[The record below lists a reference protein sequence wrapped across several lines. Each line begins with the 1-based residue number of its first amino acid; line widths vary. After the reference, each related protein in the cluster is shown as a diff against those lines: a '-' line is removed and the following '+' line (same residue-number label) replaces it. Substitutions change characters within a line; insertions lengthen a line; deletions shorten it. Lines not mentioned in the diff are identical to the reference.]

1 MQKVGVIQAIWRYP
15 VKGMAG
21 ESLKACRI
29 NEAGLH
35 GDRTWAVQDI
45 ARQEIQ
51 SCKFRP
57 ALLRC
62 RARQL
67 QDEQDA
73 PSGTVELTF
82 PEGDSLGS
90 NDPAIHECIS
100 RVIGHASRLESLR
113 PLAGNEHFYQ
123 RYKADADTW
132 LTELKQ
138 TFEREAGEPL
148 PDLDNL
154 PAAMQQYVS
163 LPGTF
168 FLVSPLHLLTTASLE
183 HMRALNSAADWDIER
198 FRPNLVVE
206 TLPGLEGLVEQGWLG
221 RRLQIGDLAIDC
233 VATAP
238 RCGAI
243 TRAQGDLPEDR
254 SMLRSVV
261 KEADQNLGIYGS
273 IKGATMLQVG
283 DEVWVG

>member
-1 MQKVGVIQAIWRYP
+1 MLKVGVILAIWRYP

-21 ESLKACRI
+21 ERLKACPVS
-29 NEAGLH
+29 EAGLQ

-57 ALLRC
+57 GLLQC
-62 RARQL
+62 RARRL

-73 PSGTVELTF
+73 PNGAVEITF
-82 PEGDSLGS
+82 PEGDSLES
-90 NDPAIHECIS
+90 ADPAIHERIS
-100 RVIGHASRLESLR
+100 QVIGHPSRLESLR

-123 RYKADADTW
+123 RYKDDADTW

-138 TFEREAGEPL
+138 TFEREAGEAL

-154 PAAMQQYVS
+154 PEAMQRYVS

-206 TLPGLEGLVEQGWLG
+206 TLPGMEGLVEQGWLG
-221 RRLQIGDLAIDC
+221 KRMQIGDLAIDC

-243 TRAQGDLPEDR
+243 TRAQGDLPADR

-261 KEADQNLGIYGS
+261 KEADQNLGIYGA
-273 IKGATMLQVG
+273 IKGTGLLQVG